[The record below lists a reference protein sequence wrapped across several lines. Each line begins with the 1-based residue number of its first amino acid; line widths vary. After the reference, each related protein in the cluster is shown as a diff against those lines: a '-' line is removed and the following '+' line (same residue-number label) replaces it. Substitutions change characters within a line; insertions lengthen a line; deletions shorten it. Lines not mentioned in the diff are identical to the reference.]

1 MAASDVDVIGW
12 DLDMTLVDSRP
23 GIATTLTALAFER
36 DTAIDVDLVVSRLGP
51 MLETELANWFAPD
64 EVDEAA
70 DRYRELYSTLGV
82 PGTLLMPGA
91 ADAVRAARDAGWR
104 NIVITAKFEP
114 NAIACLAHV
123 ELDVDEVIG
132 WRHGPAK
139 GEALVENGASIYVG
153 DTPADI
159 DGARSASAI
168 AVGVTSGQH
177 NADELLDAG
186 ADVVLAS
193 LTEFAPWFN
202 SKRTNDQRA

>member
-23 GIATTLTALAFER
+23 GIAATLTELALER
-36 DTAIDVDLVVSRLGP
+36 GTTIDVDLVVNRLGP

-64 EVDEAA
+64 EVDGAA
-70 DRYRELYSTLGV
+70 DRYRELYVTHGV
-82 PGTLLMPGA
+82 PGTVLMPGA
-91 ADAVRAARDAGWR
+91 ADAVRAAHDAGWR
-104 NIVITAKFEP
+104 NVVITAKFEP

-123 ELDVDEVIG
+123 GLGVDAVIG

-139 GEALVENGASIYVG
+139 GETLVEHGASIYVG

-159 DGARSASAI
+159 DGARSASAV
-168 AVGVTSGQH
+168 AVGVTSGPH
-177 NADELLDAG
+177 NADELRDAG
-186 ADVVLAS
+186 ADVVFAS

-202 SKRTNDQRA
+202 SRRSL